1 MNGKVYTL
9 DENSLSIGIKLPGG
23 TKTLSLDGLSQED
36 VQKVVDKW
44 MEDDYSKQ
52 DLIQSDLIRIFVLT

>member
-1 MNGKVYTL
+1 MEIKMNGKVYTL

-44 MEDDYSKQ
+44 MEDDYSK
-52 DLIQSDLIRIFVLT
+52 